1 MGRWGPMFGTKSQI
15 KPFFLGTFLN
25 SICNLN
31 TIYIAGRRPREVEKM
46 KLMHHSIAIY
56 IQSVRLEAR
65 GGERGEVRGSL
76 FRAFARGHE

>member
-1 MGRWGPMFGTKSQI
+1 MGSDVWDKVPNKTV
-15 KPFFLGTFLN
+15 FLGTFLN

-31 TIYIAGRRPREVEKM
+31 TIYIEKM